1 MREISQMIKCFLIS
15 LALSMSLAAWFNS
28 PSKWRAD
35 MPDDGTMLCSAAG
48 EGFRVSNNPWGFRV
62 DRYEAFN
69 SECAKRMK

>member
-1 MREISQMIKCFLIS
+1 MIKTLLITLAGS
-15 LALSMSLAAWFNS
+15 LLLAACFDFNP

-35 MPDDGTMLCSAAG
+35 MPDDGTMLCSVAG
-48 EGFRVSNNPWGFRV
+48 EGFRVENSPWGFRV